1 MTKHFYLFTFI
12 FVSFLYSC
20 SKKIIPTTTDTPAV
34 STANTNIDTVAVL
47 AKKVIK
53 KRKIKEP
60 IPKIISVNDA
70 IAKKTVD
77 GRLYYDLDGHRYWRN
92 NKDGKYYLFNKAM
105 YDEAEFKPN

>member
-1 MTKHFYLFTFI
+1 MFKPYFFFSILI
-12 FVSFLYSC
+12 SAIFLYGC
-20 SKKIIPTTTDTPAV
+20 SKKVYPVNPESNAAINNKVD
-34 STANTNIDTVAVL
+34 STNT

-53 KRKIKEP
+53 KRKVKEP
-60 IPKIISVNDA
+60 VPKTISVNDA

-105 YDEAEFKPN
+105 YDQAEFKPN